1 MRFFNAGQELPDNNL
16 RFGIRIINVGILAK
30 FSEDKGG
37 ASVRSKGKK
46 ERQKKEGVR
55 SMKGKKKSSF
65 NSRISIIIGALILFA
80 LIYFLIPQGSN
91 TWNVSD
97 EGVLSY
103 PEDRGKVDVTVLK
116 TESNPG
122 YTLET
127 ISFPSKDYTV
137 EGLLRVPIAGKK
149 VPAVVI
155 LPGATVP
162 KEGTQGLAEIFSSMG
177 YGSLGIEQRNRGGVD
192 FRYDYDLWKNG
203 KEPVEHKM
211 VFDALRAVDVL
222 RQQPSIDP
230 ERIAIVGESNGGRFA
245 IIVAAIDPKISGI
258 IGIST
263 SGYDTE
269 SQIKEIK
276 DESVIKFY
284 RSIDPETYL
293 KSIPPRK
300 FVMLHSVNDTIIQI
314 QFAQN
319 TFEKAM
325 EPKQFYS
332 ITTGTHGYSDGM
344 KEPLINELRLMFE

>member
-1 MRFFNAGQELPDNNL
+1 VGK
-16 RFGIRIINVGILAK
+16 GICLDMGKKTIKPV
-30 FSEDKGG
+30 
-37 ASVRSKGKK
+37 KGKK
-46 ERQKKEGVR
+46 R
-55 SMKGKKKSSF
+55 SSF
-65 NSRISIIIGALILFA
+65 YSRILVIIGALFVLA
-80 LIYFLIPQGSN
+80 LIYYSMPQGSDK
-91 TWNVSD
+91 WNVSD
-97 EGVLSY
+97 QGILSY
-103 PEDRGKVDVTVLK
+103 PEDRGNVNVKVLK
-116 TESNPG
+116 TEALPN

-137 EGLLRVPIAGKK
+137 EGLLRIPAAGTK
-149 VPAVVI
+149 VPAGVI

-162 KEGTQGLAEIFSSMG
+162 KEGTQTLADIFSSMG
-177 YGSLGIEQRNRGGVD
+177 YASLGIEQRNRGGVD

-245 IIVAAIDPKISGI
+245 IIAAAIDPRISGV

-263 SGYDTE
+263 SGYDAE
-269 SQIKEIK
+269 SQINEIK
-276 DESVIKFY
+276 DESVIRFY

-332 ITTGTHGYSDGM
+332 VTTGTHGYSEGM
-344 KEPLINELRLMFE
+344 KEPLENELKFMFQRHP